1 MKQEDIEKAAGDYSG
16 SALGF
21 RDNKAIMEKHKAF
34 VDGANW
40 RINSVWHDASEKPKN
55 GEMILVVN
63 NMYSPFVCGPF
74 NFSWKETVESFG
86 LNKWAYINDLMPFSD
101 AK

>member
-1 MKQEDIEKAAGDYSG
+1 MTQEDIEKAAGDYSG

-40 RINSVWHDASEKPKN
+40 RINSVWHDANEKPDTDKRDLLLIIKD
-55 GEMILVVN
+55 G
-63 NMYSPFVCGPF
+63 FG
-74 NFSWKETVESFG
+74 KEVYVHQNAYYMLKYG
-86 LNKWAYINDLMPFSD
+86 CVRWAYIEDLKPSTYG
-101 AK
+101 K

>member
-1 MKQEDIEKAAGDYSG
+1 MTQEDIEKAAGDYSG

-40 RINSVWHDASEKPKN
+40 RINSVWHDTTEKPKL
-55 GEMILVVN
+55 GEIIIVEV
-63 NMYSPFVCGPF
+63 YGKIWDYGEYDVCDTIHP
-74 NFSWKETVESFG
+74 KAR
-86 LNKWAYINDLMPFSD
+86 WAYMKDLIPS
-101 AK
+101 AYNN

>member
-1 MKQEDIEKAAGDYSG
+1 MTQEDIEKAAGDYSG

-40 RINSVWHDASEKPKN
+40 RINSVWHDVNDRSVIANNNKDLVLLLEN
-55 GEMILVVN
+55 GKIVDFDDDWEE
-63 NMYSPFVCGPF
+63 YHSFV
-74 NFSWKETVESFG
+74 
-86 LNKWAYINDLMPFSD
+86 LAWAYTEDLIPS
-101 AK
+101 AYNN